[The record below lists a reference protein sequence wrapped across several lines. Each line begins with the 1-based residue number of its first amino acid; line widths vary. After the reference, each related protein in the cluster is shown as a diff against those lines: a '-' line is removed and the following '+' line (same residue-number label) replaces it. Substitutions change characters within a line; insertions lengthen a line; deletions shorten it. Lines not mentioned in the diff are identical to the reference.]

1 MLIPKKLKHKK
12 HHRGHTKGKALS
24 GNVLSFGAFGLR
36 ALENSW
42 VTSRQIE
49 SARRAMTRSVA
60 RGGKIWIRIF
70 PDKPISKKPPE
81 TRMGSGKGD
90 VYEYV
95 AVVRPGRMLFEMAGI
110 SEEDAKESMR
120 LASRKL
126 PVRTKF
132 IVKE

>member
-1 MLIPKKLKHKK
+1 
-12 HHRGHTKGKALS
+12 
-24 GNVLSFGAFGLR
+24 
-36 ALENSW
+36 
-42 VTSRQIE
+42 
-49 SARRAMTRSVA
+49 
-60 RGGKIWIRIF
+60 
-70 PDKPISKKPPE
+70 
-81 TRMGSGKGD
+81 
-90 VYEYV
+90 V